1 MAEITVVIPV
11 REGGTPAITLSS
23 LAQQTFQNFDL
34 VICQDEVGNAN
45 WARNRG
51 AEWAHT
57 EFILFSDDD
66 IDWLPN
72 ALALLV
78 ETLRTRPEA
87 NYAYGAYRMGDVI
100 QCDKSFSSAELKRH
114 NYISTM
120 SLIRTR
126 DFPGFDEFL
135 ARLQDYDLWLTML
148 EQGKMGVYC
157 GAVLFETQKRFGI
170 TYGSGQTYDEA
181 LAIVRQKHG
190 LG

>member
-1 MAEITVVIPV
+1 MPEVTIVIPV
-11 REGGTPAITLSS
+11 REGGSPVITLAS
-23 LAQQTFQNFDL
+23 LARQSFQDFDL

-66 IDWLPN
+66 IGWLPN

-78 ETLRTRPEA
+78 ETLRSRPA
-87 NYAYGAYRMGDVI
+87 AHYAYGAYRMGNVI
-100 QCDKSFSSAELKRH
+100 QCDKSFSPSELKRH

-120 SLIRTR
+120 SLIRTQ

-148 EQGKMGVYC
+148 EQGKMGIYC
-157 GAVLFETQKRFGI
+157 GAVVFETQKRFGI
-170 TYGSGQTYDEA
+170 TYGSGPSYDEA
-181 LAIVRQKHG
+181 LSIVRQKHG